1 MTNTNVLRI
10 GVLGSFTING
20 APSELMPAQSQLM
33 LALAL
38 GGTEGVSNGQLRY
51 LLGADEDHPRLP
63 DALRQLIMRT
73 RRQLGA
79 AEDGL
84 DWILHLGKGHYRLHD
99 EALFDL
105 EEFED
110 LADHGIERRDVVC
123 LKAAMSLVRGA
134 PFSDCYHWWLEE
146 AFTETVRSRIVET
159 AAALADLELAYG
171 DPRGAARAAAAGLTA
186 DGAAEPLWRV
196 IMRAEYGMGNLAG
209 LEKAWARCQ
218 AIMAE
223 ISADGAPH
231 PDTAMLYHSLASG
244 YLERQPA

>member
-84 DWILHLGKGHYRLHD
+84 DWILHLGKGHYVLHTD
-99 EALFDL
+99 VLFDWD
-105 EEFED
+105 EFDD
-110 LADHGIERRDVVC
+110 LADHGIERRDVAC
-123 LKAAMSLVRGA
+123 LKAAMSLVRGR
-134 PFSDCYHWWLEE
+134 PFADCYHWWLED
-146 AFTETVRSRIVET
+146 AFTEVVRSRIVET
-159 AAALADLELAYG
+159 AELLADLELQAG
-171 DPRGAARAAAAGLTA
+171 EPRASARAAAAGLKADDTA
-186 DGAAEPLWRV
+186 ETLWRAV
-196 IMRAEYGMGNLAG
+196 MRAEYDMGSLAG
-209 LEKAWARCQ
+209 LEHAWERCR
-218 AIMAE
+218 ALAAE
-223 ISADGAPH
+223 ISADGQPH
-231 PDTAMLYHSLASG
+231 PDTTELYFSLTSG
-244 YLERQPA
+244 SLQPV